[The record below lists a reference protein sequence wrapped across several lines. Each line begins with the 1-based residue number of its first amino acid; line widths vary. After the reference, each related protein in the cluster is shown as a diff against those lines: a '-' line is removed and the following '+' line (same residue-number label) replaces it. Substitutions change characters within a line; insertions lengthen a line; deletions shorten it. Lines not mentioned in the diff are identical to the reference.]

1 MKKMD
6 DESGLN
12 LIVQSTTIEGT
23 LKTNSS
29 IRIDGKLIGTIVC
42 GGSFVLGATGI
53 IEGDVV
59 AEDAIIGGNVNGTLK
74 INKKLTLETKSS
86 VQGEIQC
93 GSLIIEDGAAFDGKS
108 NMKNH
113 VKSDKPD
120 ESSQQES

>member
-1 MKKMD
+1 MKRMD

-29 IRIDGKLIGTIVC
+29 IRVDGKLIGTIVC
-42 GGSFVLGATGI
+42 GGSFVLGATGS

-59 AEDAIIGGNVNGTLK
+59 AEEAIIGGNVNGTLK
-74 INKKLTLETKSS
+74 INKKLTLETKSI

-93 GSLIIEDGAAFDGKS
+93 GSLIIEDGALFDGKS
-108 NMKNH
+108 NMKNQD
-113 VKSDKPD
+113 KSGKQNELSQK
-120 ESSQQES
+120 ES